1 MYCRS
6 VDWVWR
12 YETKIILNSHLIIPD
27 FPHDI
32 KIRLAPLKSF
42 FCCVLTL
49 QNFCPVGKTY
59 ITYIHIMFFY
69 NAKLICFWHMY
80 YTNLSNYIQS
90 LETTLLTRT
99 YFCAGFFKSLN
110 RVFFVWLQSFE
121 RKLIEIRGLR
131 ISFFYRKLCEQ

>member
-1 MYCRS
+1 M
-6 VDWVWR
+6 
-12 YETKIILNSHLIIPD
+12 NSHLIIVPD
-27 FPHDI
+27 FPHKI

-99 YFCAGFFKSLN
+99 YFCAGFFTSLN
-110 RVFFVWLQSFE
+110 RVFFVCLLSASWLRDAVLQSVFSKE
-121 RKLIEIRGLR
+121 NFVNGK
-131 ISFFYRKLCEQ
+131 ISKGIFIFVPSS